1 MITSRPSGLSY
12 IPPLS
17 GRECDVLR
25 GLADGSDVL
34 AIAKDLGIS
43 ANTCRGYVKSL
54 LTKLGAHTQ
63 LEAVVIAT
71 RQGLVPAGSRG

>member
-1 MITSRPSGLSY
+1 MIPSRLSGLSY

-25 GLADGSDVL
+25 RLADGSDVL

-71 RQGLVPAGSRG
+71 KQGLVPVRPRG